1 MIATILLDKLRVIT
15 PEEQKYLDGADDID
29 RSIYMESA
37 DSIITSKKMMS
48 TGKLIEIRPHTRFVH
63 FPEHTHDF
71 VEIVYMC
78 SGSTTHIINGNKI
91 ELKEGNLLFLC
102 QGARQEIMPAG
113 EGDIAVNFV
122 VRPEFFDS
130 TLDTIGVEDTP
141 LRRFVVDCL
150 RNSQGNNGYLCFD
163 VADILPVQ
171 NILEILIWTILFDT
185 HNKRNI
191 TRNTVGLLF
200 LQLINHTDRLV
211 ADYGDG
217 FVVKVLEYIES
228 NYKSGTLTELANIL
242 HFSVSSL
249 SREIKLHTGKTYTEL
264 VQDKRLSQAC
274 FLLESTN
281 IRIDDIAES
290 TGYEN
295 ISFFYR
301 IFKERYGVSPRK
313 YRKDLRN
320 K

>member
-1 MIATILLDKLRVIT
+1 MIASVLLDKLRVIT
-15 PEEQKYLDGADDID
+15 PEEQKYLDGALDID

-37 DSIITSKKMMS
+37 DSVITSKKMMS

-78 SGSTTHIINGNKI
+78 SGSTTHVINGNTI

-102 QGARQEIMPAG
+102 QGARQEILPAG
-113 EGDIAVNFV
+113 IDDIAVNFV
-122 VRPEFFDS
+122 VRPEFFDT

-150 RNSQGNNGYLCFD
+150 RNNQGNTGYLCFD
-163 VADILPVQ
+163 VADVLPIQ
-171 NILEILIWTILFDT
+171 NILEILIWTIIFDT

-211 ADYGDG
+211 SDYGDG

-228 NYKSGTLTELANIL
+228 NYKTGTLTELAEIM
-242 HFSVSSL
+242 HYSVSSL
-249 SREIKLHTGKTYTEL
+249 SREIKSRTGKNYTEL
-264 VQDKRLSQAC
+264 VQDKRLSQAR
-274 FLLESTN
+274 FLLESTD
-281 IRIDDIAES
+281 IRIDGIAEN

-301 IFKERYGVSPRK
+301 IFKERYGVSPRR
-313 YRKDLRN
+313 YRKEHRQ

>member
-1 MIATILLDKLRVIT
+1 MIAPILLDKLRVIT
-15 PEEQKYLDGADDID
+15 PEEQKYMQGAADID
-29 RSIYMESA
+29 RRIYMESA
-37 DSIITSKKMMS
+37 DGVITSKKLLS
-48 TGKLIEIRPHTRFVH
+48 SGKLIEIRPHTRFVH

-113 EGDIAVNFV
+113 EGDIAVNFC

-150 RNSQGNNGYLCFD
+150 KNTQGNTGYLCFD
-163 VADILPVQ
+163 VADILPIQ
-171 NILEILIWTILFDT
+171 NILEILIWTIIFDT

-200 LQLINHTDRLV
+200 LQLINHTDRLIS
-211 ADYGDG
+211 DYGDG
-217 FVVKVLEYIES
+217 FVVKVLEYIEC
-228 NYKSGTLTELANIL
+228 NYKSGTLTELAEQL
-242 HFSVSSL
+242 HYSVSSL
-249 SREIKLHTGKTYTEL
+249 SREIKARTGKNYTEL
-264 VQDKRLSQAC
+264 VQDKRLSQAR
-274 FLLESTN
+274 FLLESTD
-281 IRIDDIAES
+281 IRVDIIAENA
-290 TGYEN
+290 GYEN
-295 ISFFYR
+295 LSFFYR
-301 IFKERYGVSPRK
+301 IFKERYGISPKK
-313 YRKDLRN
+313 YREELKN